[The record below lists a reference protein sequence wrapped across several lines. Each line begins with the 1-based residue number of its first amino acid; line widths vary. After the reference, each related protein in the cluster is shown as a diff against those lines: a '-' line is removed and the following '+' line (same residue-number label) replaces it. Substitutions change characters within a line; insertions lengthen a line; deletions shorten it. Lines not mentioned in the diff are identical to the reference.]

1 MAAEGA
7 AVTETVEKP
16 TPVGARTCS
25 RSVGVAN
32 KRAACSV
39 VNRRKKIYMSSA
51 RHGATIDGCE
61 DSFSSSE
68 AGDEDTQT
76 GSISDLAK
84 PVRSS
89 VTGVESNSVQDNGQ
103 SSVGS
108 DVEIVRVYFRPRT
121 V

>member
-68 AGDEDTQT
+68 AGDADTQT
-76 GSISDLAK
+76 GSESDLAK
-84 PVRSS
+84 PVRPS
-89 VTGVESNSVQDNGQ
+89 VTGVEGNSVQDNGQ